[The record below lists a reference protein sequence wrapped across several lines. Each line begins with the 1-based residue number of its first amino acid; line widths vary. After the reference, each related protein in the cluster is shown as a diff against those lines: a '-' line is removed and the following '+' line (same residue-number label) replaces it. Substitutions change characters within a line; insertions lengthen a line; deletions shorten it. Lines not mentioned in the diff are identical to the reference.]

1 MTGTATCAATAP
13 SPTPASASASSAPS
27 PTSPVS
33 PTCATPSRF
42 PGRRATRS
50 IRSKR
55 HAAVDADHCAV
66 DVAGVVGGE
75 EREHVGHLLGLA
87 EPAGRNLRLHA
98 FQHFLRH
105 LVEDRGPDEARA
117 HRNRANAL
125 APQLAGPGLGHPNHG
140 EL

>member
-1 MTGTATCAATAP
+1 MTGTATCAATARCR
-13 SPTPASASASSAPS
+13 TPASASAWSARS

-33 PTCATPSRF
+33 PTCATLSRF

-50 IRSKR
+50 IRSEG
-55 HAAVDADHCAV
+55 HATVDADHRAV

-87 EPAGRNLRLHA
+87 EPAGGNLRFHPL
-98 FQHFLRH
+98 QHFLGQ
-105 LVEDRGPDEARA
+105 LVEDRSPDEARA

-125 APQLAGPGLGHPNHG
+125 APQLPGPGL
-140 EL
+140 